1 MKWIRTL
8 EGERIN
14 LDNIVEL
21 RVTTAPSDYK
31 FQGRCCVIAE
41 SSNWTF
47 YLWAENINDCN
58 EESVIYRAE
67 MFIDAIIAEHCRGDK
82 L

>member
-8 EGERIN
+8 EGECIN

-21 RVTTAPSDYK
+21 SVTTSPSNYK

-41 SSNWTF
+41 SSNWTY
-47 YLWAENINDCN
+47 YLWAETVNEYN
-58 EESVIYRAE
+58 EESVMKRAE
-67 MFIDAIIAEHCRGDK
+67 MFIDALIAEAEGRK
-82 L
+82 P

>member
-21 RVTTAPSDYK
+21 SVTTNDYRHK
-31 FQGRCCVIAE
+31 DKCCVIAV
-41 SSNWTF
+41 SINRTY
-47 YLWAENINDCN
+47 YLWAEDINDCN
-58 EESVIYRAE
+58 EESVISRAE
-67 MFIDAIIAEHCRGDK
+67 MFIDAIIAEHCRGE
-82 L
+82 